1 MLTLG
6 SINREAFTK
15 VIIREKMLKA
25 RQWQATESDYE
36 LIRGGRGLL
45 MNGIRSLNEMNKRNQ
60 TD

>member
-1 MLTLG
+1 
-6 SINREAFTK
+6 
-15 VIIREKMLKA
+15 MLKA